1 MHLETEAWHHQCV
14 VSSVVEFLVDIQ
26 KVAGSNPA
34 RRTIT
39 PPINIA
45 YNLTVEIAM
54 TLISENSFYT
64 DALTKQDFLAD
75 HQRVIDAFYLN
86 FFGFTALY
94 SMSHKRK
101 GMSAH
106 AQHSSSTRIALIDD
120 NATDWLLSLKCM
132 FDTGNIPPVIADQLS
147 RFMFLIKSG
156 KIVSTDIKEDGV
168 RKWLDDIHYQI
179 HKPSMKIYRGIED
192 FHAGKITLPQLG
204 KYLFHASA
212 DPKYKPMSKD
222 FRELCK
228 QYTFES
234 AFDTNSVHPV
244 NNRKSGSADTP
255 DDTTSIAP
263 AAKPAPVKVNVSDII
278 EELLAKITPSNFL
291 EIARSLIGNAHTKE
305 ILSDDRMKAK
315 AKECLSGI
323 DISDLEKF
331 FSEYKD
337 EVHALV
343 PAWMFDRMA
352 ESKQPLFVLRVMK
365 NAGPI
370 SLDII
375 KNGVEL
381 IFKNAMPVVL
391 LNFVKESIE
400 MDLETGLYVLSR
412 GFSRFPITCA
422 SKFSQVRVE
431 VYRNYGHD
439 HSRIY
444 AELEGV
450 INKIKESKYGHQEY
464 HDNIDIVKSVV
475 KMFNS
480 FNTQHDRNVLQK
492 FIFDKTADAAL
503 NDSERVNM
511 VAGFF
516 VAANPNPTPSIRS
529 MVGVACAKFQNQTAA
544 LVIYPVLFTSNYL
557 DAAGYQTLLR
567 GKIVSQFQENKFAD
581 AELIKFAAAF
591 RDSTL
596 LAMVTDHKIF
606 DNLHEHAAFIV
617 DAILHDIG
625 KAGANVDTSLAILRR
640 VINTPA
646 VATTDNFKRI
656 ATTIVGTHVD
666 LADLKAKLIGFPPAV
681 EDMSFDNMFLSKVAH
696 DIGTA
701 EIGPDKALTHEEIA
715 DILRYNNIKLPDLN
729 STASIDEKYAQYL
742 ESTKQ
747 LKPLAAKRI
756 ELKEEDL
763 EELSIEHDKYNRYK
777 HGQLGIRFLKSFEVN
792 LPGQREGAA
801 EFVKEN
807 EAKGINVTTVI
818 PSFHGTGDIAAGMI
832 LRYGFAVIN
841 SHGAIGVTGRM
852 LGDGIYFSNVL
863 DKVAQYLVNS
873 GFQRGLGQ
881 RGYIFEMDAYLGKE
895 QRDTN
900 GHAYDSGPWRPGY
913 DWRSAGLPGRND
925 GIVSPEWCVKDE
937 KRQLVVKRAF
947 LVEVVDPS
955 YIDAIKGKKAERDK
969 AKANESLDEA
979 FTITDESKAMTH
991 AITYTFM
998 DGTIPVSWTNAIPL
1012 DQFDANQHGHPA
1024 IDVTAHGPLLTFE
1037 SDRTESYVVVNT
1049 REFMKDHEK
1058 LKNFLDLTYRKV

>member
-1 MHLETEAWHHQCV
+1 
-14 VSSVVEFLVDIQ
+14 
-26 KVAGSNPA
+26 
-34 RRTIT
+34 
-39 PPINIA
+39 
-45 YNLTVEIAM
+45 M

-101 GMSAH
+101 GMAAH
-106 AQHSSSTRIALIDD
+106 AQHSSSTRISLIDD
-120 NATDWLLSLKCM
+120 NAPDWLLSLKCM

-212 DPKYKPMSKD
+212 DPKYKLMSKD

-244 NNRKSGSADTP
+244 INRKASSTDSA
-255 DDTTSIAP
+255 DDTTPAASHAAP
-263 AAKPAPVKVNVSDII
+263 AAKPAPVKVNVGELID
-278 EELLAKITPSNFL
+278 ELLAKITPSNFI
-291 EIARSLIGNAHTKE
+291 EVMKSLMNDFKHTKE
-305 ILSDDRMKAK
+305 VLADDRMKAK

-323 DISDLEKF
+323 DITDLEKF
-331 FSEYKD
+331 FSEYKT

-343 PAWMFDRMA
+343 PEWLFDRMT

-365 NAGPI
+365 NSGP
-370 SLDII
+370 LAMEII
-375 KNGVEL
+375 KNGIEL

-450 INKIKESKYGHQEY
+450 IKKIKESKYGHQEY
-464 HDNIDIVKSVV
+464 HDNLETVKAVV

-492 FIFDKTADAAL
+492 FVFDKTSEVMTDA
-503 NDSERVNM
+503 ERVNM

-516 VAANPNPTPSIRS
+516 TAANPNPTPSTRS

-544 LVIYPVLFTSNYL
+544 LVIYPMLFTSNYI
-557 DAAGYQTLLR
+557 DAAGYQALLR
-567 GKIVSQFQENKFAD
+567 GKIVSQFQEKKFAD

-596 LAMVTDHKIF
+596 LAMVTDHTIF

-625 KAGANVDTSLAILRR
+625 KAGSNVDTSLAILLR

-646 VATTDNFKRI
+646 VSTTDNFKRI

-666 LADLKAKLIGFPPAV
+666 LPDLKAKLVGFPPAV
-681 EDMSFDNMFLSKVAH
+681 ENMAFDNMFLSKVAH

-715 DILRYNNIKLPDLN
+715 DILRYNNISLPDLN
-729 STASIDEKYAQYL
+729 AAASIDDKYAQYL

-747 LKPLAAKRI
+747 LKPLAAQRI
-756 ELKEEDL
+756 EIKEEDL

-801 EFVKEN
+801 EFVKER
-807 EAKGINVTTVI
+807 EAAGIKVSTVI
-818 PSFHGTGDIAAGMI
+818 PAFHGTGDIAAGMI
-832 LRYGFAVIN
+832 LRYGFAVIK
-841 SHGAIGVTGRM
+841 SSYGTIGVTGRM

-863 DKVAQYLVNS
+863 DKVAQYLANS
-873 GFQRGLGQ
+873 GFQRGIGQ
-881 RGYIFEMDAYLGKE
+881 RGYIFEMDAYLGRE
-895 QRDTN
+895 QHQR
-900 GHAYDSGPWRPGY
+900 GSGIAHDSSDWKAGY
-913 DWRSAGLPGRND
+913 DWRSAGLPGSND
-925 GIVSPEWCVKDE
+925 GIISPEWCVRDE
-937 KRQLVVKRAF
+937 KRQVVIKRAF

-969 AKANESLDEA
+969 LKANESLDEK
-979 FTITDESKAMTH
+979 FTIADESKAMAH

-998 DGTIPVSWTNAIPL
+998 DGTIPVSWTEAVPL
-1012 DQFDANQHGHPA
+1012 NQFDANQHGHPA

-1037 SDRTESYVVVNT
+1037 SDRTETYVVVNT
-1049 REFMKDHEK
+1049 REFMKDHTK
-1058 LKNFLDLTYRKV
+1058 LKNFLDLKFRKV